1 MSVCAVPTDM
11 TEPATATSRQS
22 VPGRVF
28 GTVTDGET
36 YRNIAYLL
44 LRFPLGVAY
53 FTAFVT
59 GVVLGVALV
68 PLAVGVPILAAVLG
82 LADHVAL
89 VEAALLRRL
98 LGREVTWEPA
108 DPGELPVWPYLKA
121 VGTAPR
127 CYLLVAFF
135 LATFFLGT
143 FAFVAITVVFT
154 LALVY
159 LLAPLLF
166 WLPGVTY
173 GPTGT
178 AGDVAVD
185 LGPVDLTLTADAIG
199 FLTVDTLPEAL
210 VASLFGAVL
219 GLVALH
225 VFGAAGRVHAAVTQ
239 TLLTR

>member
-1 MSVCAVPTDM
+1 MA
-11 TEPATATSRQS
+11 EPATATRSRS
-22 VPGRVF
+22 VSGRVF
-28 GTVTDGET
+28 GVVTDGRT
-36 YRNIAYLL
+36 YRHIAYLL

-59 GVVLGVALV
+59 GVALGVALV

-98 LGREVTWEPA
+98 LGREATWEPA
-108 DPGELPVWPYLKA
+108 DLSKLPVWPYFKT
-121 VGTAPR
+121 VGTDPR

-135 LATFFLGT
+135 LATFFVGT
-143 FAFVAITVVFT
+143 FAFVAVTVAFT
-154 LALVY
+154 VALAY

-173 GPTGT
+173 GGAGT
-178 AGDVAVD
+178 VGDVAVD
-185 LGPVDLTLTADAIG
+185 LGPVDLTVTADAVG
-199 FLTVDTLPEAL
+199 FVAVDTLPEAL

-225 VFGAAGRVHAAVTQ
+225 VFNAAGRVHGAVTQ
-239 TLLTR
+239 ALLTR

>member
-1 MSVCAVPTDM
+1 M

>member
-1 MSVCAVPTDM
+1 M

-199 FLTVDTLPEAL
+199 FLTVDTLLEAL

>member
-1 MSVCAVPTDM
+1 M
-11 TEPATATSRQS
+11 TEPATATRSRS
-22 VPGRVF
+22 VTGRVF
-28 GTVTDGET
+28 GAVTDSET

-59 GVVLGVALV
+59 GVALGVALV
-68 PLAVGVPILAAVLG
+68 PLAVGGPILAAVLG

-108 DPGELPVWPYLKA
+108 DPGELPVWPYLKT
-121 VGTAPR
+121 VGTDPR

-135 LATFFLGT
+135 VATFFLGT
-143 FAFVAITVVFT
+143 FAFVATTVVFT
-154 LALVY
+154 LALAY

-173 GPTGT
+173 GGTGT
-178 AGDVAVD
+178 VGNVAVD
-185 LGPVDLTLTADAIG
+185 LGPVDLTLTADTIG
-199 FLTVDTLPEAL
+199 FLAVGTLPEAL

-219 GLVALH
+219 GLVAVH
-225 VFGAAGRVHAAVTQ
+225 VLGAAGRVHAAVTQ
-239 TLLTR
+239 ALLTR

>member
-1 MSVCAVPTDM
+1 M
-11 TEPATATSRQS
+11 TEPATATRNRS

-28 GTVTDGET
+28 GVVTDGAA
-36 YRNIAYLL
+36 YRHLAYLL

-59 GVVLGVALV
+59 GIALGVALV

-108 DPGELPVWPYLKA
+108 DPSELPVWPYLKT
-121 VGTAPR
+121 VGTDPR

-135 LATFFLGT
+135 LATFFVGT

-154 LALVY
+154 LSLAY
-159 LLAPLLF
+159 LLAPALF
-166 WLPGVTY
+166 WVPGITY
-173 GPTGT
+173 GGAETV
-178 AGDVAVD
+178 GDVAVD
-185 LGPVDLTLTADAIG
+185 LGPVDLTVTADAVG
-199 FLTVDTLPEAL
+199 FFAVGTLSEAL

-225 VFGAAGRVHAAVTQ
+225 VFNAAGRVHAAVTQ
-239 TLLTR
+239 ALLTR